1 MNEDFY
7 IALITGWLILFI
19 FWFFIVVFIY
29 VRKPLKSKLSNKLI
43 LYSFGMFLIILA
55 SIVFL
60 KLKFKTNLQKVL
72 LQVQLEL

>member
-43 LYSFGMFLIILA
+43 FNSFGIFLIVLALLYALA
-55 SIVFL
+55 SPDSFL
-60 KLKFKTNLQKVL
+60 S
-72 LQVQLEL
+72 

>member
-1 MNEDFY
+1 MNADFY
-7 IALITGWLILFI
+7 IALITGWLILFT

-55 SIVFL
+55 LLYLLGSPDSFL
-60 KLKFKTNLQKVL
+60 N
-72 LQVQLEL
+72 

>member
-19 FWFFIVVFIY
+19 FWLFIVVFIY

-55 SIVFL
+55 LLYLLGSPDSFL
-60 KLKFKTNLQKVL
+60 N
-72 LQVQLEL
+72 

>member
-1 MNEDFY
+1 MNVDFY

-55 SIVFL
+55 LLYLLGSPDSFL
-60 KLKFKTNLQKVL
+60 N
-72 LQVQLEL
+72 

>member
-29 VRKPLKSKLSNKLI
+29 VRKPLKSKLSKKLI

-55 SIVFL
+55 LLYLLGSPDSFL
-60 KLKFKTNLQKVL
+60 N
-72 LQVQLEL
+72 

>member
-1 MNEDFY
+1 MNADFY

-55 SIVFL
+55 LLYLLGSPDSFL
-60 KLKFKTNLQKVL
+60 N
-72 LQVQLEL
+72 

>member
-7 IALITGWLILFI
+7 IALITGWLILFT

-55 SIVFL
+55 LLYLLGSPDSFL
-60 KLKFKTNLQKVL
+60 N
-72 LQVQLEL
+72 

>member
-7 IALITGWLILFI
+7 IALITGWLILFT

-43 LYSFGMFLIILA
+43 LYSFGVFLIILA
-55 SIVFL
+55 LLYLVGSPDSFL
-60 KLKFKTNLQKVL
+60 S
-72 LQVQLEL
+72 